1 MVLTL
6 RLGLGRERVGGRNAV
21 DASHAGR
28 PDIAAC
34 TPAGD
39 MWRPGLATQALST
52 GGRRRGHAAVLRTRD
67 GWVDDFVIH
76 GCRHG
81 SSLFGLL
88 SVGQLQLL
96 VSALVLVLVLVL
108 IFVLVLLL
116 VLLVLLLGRLERVEL
131 LLLMARRATA
141 RACSGLRR

>member
-6 RLGLGRERVGGRNAV
+6 RLWLGRERVGGWNAV

-39 MWRPGLATQALST
+39 MGRPGLATQALSA

-67 GWVDDFVIH
+67 GRVDDFVIH

-81 SSLFGLL
+81 SFLLGLL
-88 SVGQLQLL
+88 SVGQLELL
-96 VSALVLVLVLVL
+96 VSALVLVLVL

-116 VLLVLLLGRLERVEL
+116 ELLVLLLGRLERVEL

>member
-1 MVLTL
+1 MLTL
-6 RLGLGRERVGGRNAV
+6 RLWLGRERVGGRNAV
-21 DASHAGR
+21 DAGHARR
-28 PDIAAC
+28 PDIAAR

-39 MWRPGLATQALST
+39 MWWSCMATQALS

-67 GWVDDFVIH
+67 GRVDDFVID

-81 SSLFGLL
+81 SSLVGLL

-96 VSALVLVLVLVL
+96 VSVLVLVLVLVL
-108 IFVLVLLL
+108 VMVLLL
-116 VLLVLLLGRLERVEL
+116 LLLLLLLGRLKRVEL